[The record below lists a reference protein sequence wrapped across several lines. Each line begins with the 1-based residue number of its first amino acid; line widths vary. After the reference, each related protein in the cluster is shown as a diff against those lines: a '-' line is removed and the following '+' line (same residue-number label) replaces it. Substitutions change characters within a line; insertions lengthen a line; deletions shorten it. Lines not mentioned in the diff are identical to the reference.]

1 MLCQFTLTMTDKRLL
16 DVRIIDYNR
25 DALVNKVHSEVR
37 THGTF
42 TSATLKSNRYND
54 FVLHCLK
61 VVKLLIIK
69 DITITSGS
77 LISSFQPPDADASP
91 IPSSFTSRRQRNR
104 KHYEGAACPPDE

>member
-16 DVRIIDYNR
+16 DVRIIDYYR
-25 DALVNKVHSEVR
+25 DALVNKVHSEVS

-54 FVLHCLK
+54 FVLHCH
-61 VVKLLIIK
+61 K
-69 DITITSGS
+69 DITITSDS
-77 LISSFQPPDADASP
+77 QISSFQPPDADASP
-91 IPSSFTSRRQRNR
+91 IPSSCTFRRQRNR